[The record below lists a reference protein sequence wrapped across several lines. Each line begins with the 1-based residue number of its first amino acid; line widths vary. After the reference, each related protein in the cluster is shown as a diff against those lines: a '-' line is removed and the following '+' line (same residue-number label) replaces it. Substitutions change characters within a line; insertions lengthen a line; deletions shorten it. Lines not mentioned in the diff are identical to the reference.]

1 MTKATSHSSVSS
13 QGGVATPVD
22 ERPLSGLSDVTA
34 VGPPSGS
41 PGLPQQAAVRRDSQ
55 GTAKRR
61 YSLQPQRSIL
71 H

>member
-22 ERPLSGLSDVTA
+22 ERPLTTHSDVTA
-34 VGPPSGS
+34 IGPPSGS
-41 PGLPQQAAVRRDSQ
+41 PGLPQQAATRRDSQ